1 MKRMSLYSERP
12 EGLLDSELY
21 EALDLAILSQ
31 KDRLRKVL
39 LLPPDFTRFHSGAGK
54 IANHLYHVLK
64 DTCQVDVMPTLGTHV
79 PMTDEE
85 IRQMYG
91 DIPLERFIVHN
102 WREDVVKLGEVPQEY
117 VTEVSEGLVNEAI
130 PVEVNRLVVDPSY
143 DLVLSIGQVVPH
155 EVVGMANYGKNLFVG
170 CGGKDMIN
178 IVHMLGAF
186 YGLERLMGRD
196 FSPVRK
202 VFDYAEEHFLQKVPL
217 CYILTV
223 TTAPKGEIQ
232 MHGLFIGRERRAF
245 EEAVALAQQT
255 NMIFVDKPMKKCV
268 VLLDEHEFKT
278 TWVGNKAVYRTRM
291 AIADGGELVILAPG
305 VERFGEDMGIDAII
319 RKYGYCGREN
329 VLRLVK
335 ENRDLQENLGA
346 AAHLIHGSSDGRFS
360 ITYCTQ
366 KVPEEEIRQVHFNW
380 APYAET
386 VKRYN
391 PETLSDGWN
400 TLPDG
405 EEIYFVRN
413 PALGLWAS
421 RDRFE

>member
-21 EALDLAILSQ
+21 AALDLAILSQ

-155 EVVGMANYGKNLFVG
+155 EVVGMANYGKNL

-291 AIADGGELVILAPG
+291 AIADGGELIVLAPG
-305 VERFGEDMGIDAII
+305 VDKFGEDASIDKLI
-319 RKYGYCGREN
+319 RKYGYCGREK
-329 VLRLVK
+329 VLELVDK
-335 ENRDLQENLGA
+335 PECGDLRENLSV
-346 AAHLIHGSSDGRFS
+346 AAHLIHGSSDGRFH
-360 ITYCTQ
+360 ITYCTTHLTENE
-366 KVPEEEIRQVHFNW
+366 VRGVCFGYM
-380 APYAET
+380 PYAEAAQKYDPAVLT
-386 VKRYN
+386 
-391 PETLSDGWN
+391 DGYHEI
-400 TLPDG
+400 DG
-405 EEIYFVRN
+405 EKIFYISN
-413 PALGLWAS
+413 PALGLWS
-421 RDRFE
+421 L